1 MLGEALRDAGLTA
14 RNEVYEGAAHGY
26 TMSDTAVYDEA
37 ATERAF
43 TELKAVFDRTLGV
56 SRG

>member
-1 MLGEALRDAGLTA
+1 
-14 RNEVYEGAAHGY
+14 
-26 TMSDTAVYDEA
+26 MSDTAVYDEA

-43 TELKAVFDRTLGV
+43 TELKALFDRTLGV